1 MRNLK
6 TQKES
11 KQFKIVLH
19 LIIFVII
26 CALYLWMAYTIDS
39 NKLEYQQDREK
50 IIYEYN
56 LRISEKDSINNSLKI
71 QQVELNGRIDSLE
84 GLKLNVNDEYDNKIK
99 SIYDASIN
107 EHVRWLESIIKK
119 LNGIPNK

>member
-1 MRNLK
+1 
-6 TQKES
+6 
-11 KQFKIVLH
+11 
-19 LIIFVII
+19 
-26 CALYLWMAYTIDS
+26 MAYTIDS